1 MLYRDLL
8 YWLAGRMCVRAR
20 GAPDGIEKP
29 QLSLE
34 LGTVRF
40 ILFTDDASADISRSR
55 PGRVIVFSANLL
67 CSCLNCLAN
76 YVFWKQLMV
85 NVAKCDEL
93 CFGGGATGHGTFRY
107 NRIAIPLHT
116 LCKYLGVWLDADRSG
131 QFLRN

>member
-40 ILFTDDASADISRSR
+40 ILFTDDASADICCPNAQCEVNGDGTR
-55 PGRVIVFSANLL
+55 
-67 CSCLNCLAN
+67 
-76 YVFWKQLMV
+76 YVLPF
-85 NVAKCDEL
+85 AA
-93 CFGGGATGHGTFRY
+93 G
-107 NRIAIPLHT
+107 
-116 LCKYLGVWLDADRSG
+116 LGVTRIWVHIFHMSKAYRTGIS
-131 QFLRN
+131 